1 VRRPQYCRLLLHHRW
16 AGKKAGLLFCNLP
29 KHRQAAAP
37 RSHASSRKTA
47 GDREGVLSMLRLHE
61 HHAFLQTSDY
71 GPCHVWTSYA
81 MHTAVPLCAAS
92 GVLSCSVKCQ
102 LCRLRRRGGNRG
114 LWEVWSSVR
123 RHPVRLIV
131 GTWMQAKCYLLRA
144 CLTSNPCHVLARPNP
159 SGARRHGRI

>member
-1 VRRPQYCRLLLHHRW
+1 MRYYTRRVVGFAVVQRGHLLCRLIYLGVRRPQSCRLLLHHRW

-37 RSHASSRKTA
+37 RSHTSSSNSA

-61 HHAFLQTSDY
+61 HHAFLQTGDC
-71 GPCHVWTSYA
+71 GPCHAWASYA

-102 LCRLRRRGGNRG
+102 LCRLRRRGGIG
-114 LWEVWSSVR
+114 DSVKLGR
-123 RHPVRLIV
+123 RCI
-131 GTWMQAKCYLLRA
+131 GILLVD
-144 CLTSNPCHVLARPNP
+144 C
-159 SGARRHGRI
+159 